1 MHQGTVG
8 GVQSGD
14 HLAVAQVDTNVA
26 VAVLEDDVAGLGVR
40 GGAQLVLHCVGVSG
54 QLDAVLSENPRGEA
68 GAVPCTVAL
77 ATPNVGAAKAH
88 ETYGG

>member
-26 VAVLEDDVAGLGVR
+26 VAVLEDDVAGLGV
-40 GGAQLVLHCVGVSG
+40 SG
-54 QLDAVLSENPRGEA
+54 R
-68 GAVPCTVAL
+68 
-77 ATPNVGAAKAH
+77 GAARSSLRR
-88 ETYGG
+88 

>member
-26 VAVLEDDVAGLGVR
+26 VAVLEDDVAGLGVSGR
-40 GGAQLVLHCVGVSG
+40 AQLVLHCVGESG
-54 QLDAVLSENPRGEA
+54 QLDAVLSEKPKR
-68 GAVPCTVAL
+68 
-77 ATPNVGAAKAH
+77 
-88 ETYGG
+88 

>member
-40 GGAQLVLHCVGVSG
+40 GGAARPSLRRCKRS
-54 QLDAVLSENPRGEA
+54 A
-68 GAVPCTVAL
+68 
-77 ATPNVGAAKAH
+77 
-88 ETYGG
+88 